1 MTTEPGEN
9 GFLQN
14 LQAEVEVEVT
24 MAAASHPDES
34 TGGPADW
41 LFDPA
46 EAERDEVG
54 LRSLLGAVEAL
65 EDDSPPLSTGE
76 ERHP

>member
-1 MTTEPGEN
+1 MTIPTGDN
-9 GFLQN
+9 RFLDK
-14 LQAEVEVEVT
+14 LELEVEVELTV
-24 MAAASHPDES
+24 AESNRPDES

-41 LFDPA
+41 LVDPA

-65 EDDSPPLSTGE
+65 EGDSLPDRQDPE
-76 ERHP
+76 AP